1 MGIPHMNKF
10 FQTGLVPT
18 YCDIAKNGIVV
29 VVDTETTGLSN
40 HDDVVQL
47 AVAVMV
53 KGEEKLTKAF
63 YIKNQVPLN
72 GTEAQAVNGLTDEY
86 LAEYGMDPKEV
97 FQDFINMLKWY
108 QSKELPVLLVAHNL
122 SFDYRMISNMLE
134 RNGVEP
140 IPSGILGCCT
150 KSFVKALNM
159 PQTFLPNDRLCSC
172 VEAFNLKGENSHDA
186 LDDAKACLELFKLLT
201 D

>member
-1 MGIPHMNKF
+1 VEKF

-47 AVAVMV
+47 AVVVMV
-53 KGEEKLTKAF
+53 KGEEKLLKEF
-63 YIKNQVPLN
+63 YIRNQVPLN
-72 GTEAQAVNGLTDEY
+72 GTEAQTINGLTDEY

-97 FQDFINMLKWY
+97 FQDFITMLKWY
-108 QSKELPVLLVAHNL
+108 MSKGIPVMLVGHNL
-122 SFDYRMISNMLE
+122 SFDYRMISNMLQ
-134 RNGVEP
+134 RHGIEP
-140 IPSGILGCCT
+140 IPHEIVMCCT

-159 PQTFLPNDRLCSC
+159 PKTFMPNSRLCSC

-186 LDDAKACLELFKLLT
+186 MDDAKACMELLKLLT